1 MKEYALVAG
10 SIVFATWIVFAA
22 FWVTACSTGAVIE
35 TNVPGSATPS
45 TTVGFLHFIYAA
57 DSNTRIGA
65 AFTSEGHD
73 TYNYELSKFGQDLK
87 PPRGKDFGVTVSGA
101 EYDLT
106 EEAVIDWGQMAT
118 WDRSAEHKPKTLLQ
132 KATGL

>member
-1 MKEYALVAG
+1 MIARHVCLFIVCVALA
-10 SIVFATWIVFAA
+10 
-22 FWVTACSTGAVIE
+22 ACSTGAVIE
-35 TNVPGSATPS
+35 SDVPGSAQPS
-45 TTVGFLHFIYAA
+45 STVGFLHFIYAP
-57 DSNTRIGA
+57 DGKTRVGA
-65 AFTSEGHD
+65 AFTAEGHD

-87 PPRGKDFGVTVSGA
+87 PPRGKDFGVTPNGV

-118 WDRSAEHKPKTLLQ
+118 WDRSAEHTPKTLLQ